1 LFFGQGAP
9 LQAGIGFYFAPYIG
23 GLVCKWERQTGPPLK
38 KLILRAFAR
47 FPMANRADN

>member
-1 LFFGQGAP
+1 MSAQTDSVCAAAGAP

-38 KLILRAFAR
+38 
-47 FPMANRADN
+47 N